1 MAAMAV
7 NAVGGERKRCKD
19 ETKEARRRMRITSLA
34 SSWSKR
40 KLAAMAAHGDDDHVP
55 PSSAID
61 GGECYVEA
69 MIMDD
74 LLLYILG
81 CGLLSIR
88 DLYPVSLVCRYVPAI
103 VCRVVGRVVSL
114 VVSLVVSCRVVSC
127 RVVCVNVCVVIK
139 RGIVWCV
146 RV

>member
-19 ETKEARRRMRITSLA
+19 QANEARRRMRITSLA

-40 KLAAMAAHGDDDHVP
+40 KLAAMAAHDDDDHLP
-55 PSSAID
+55 PSSDIN

-88 DLYPVSLVCRYVPAI
+88 DLYPVSLVCRYMSTI
-103 VCRVVGRVVSL
+103 VCRVVGRA
-114 VVSLVVSCRVVSC
+114 VSCVSC
-127 RVVCVNVCVVIK
+127 VSCV
-139 RGIVWCV
+139 W
-146 RV
+146 

>member
-19 ETKEARRRMRITSLA
+19 EAKEARRRMRITSLA

-40 KLAAMAAHGDDDHVP
+40 KLAAMAHGDDDHVP

-103 VCRVVGRVVSL
+103 VCRVVSCR
-114 VVSLVVSCRVVSC
+114 VVSCRVVSC
-127 RVVCVNVCVVIK
+127 RVVSCRVVS
-139 RGIVWCV
+139 C
-146 RV
+146 RVV

>member
-19 ETKEARRRMRITSLA
+19 EAKEARRRMRITSLA

-40 KLAAMAAHGDDDHVP
+40 KLAAMAAHDDDHLP

-88 DLYPVSLVCRYVPAI
+88 DLYPVSLVCRYMSAI
-103 VCRVVGRVVSL
+103 VPC
-114 VVSLVVSCRVVSC
+114 VSCRVVSC
-127 RVVCVNVCVVIK
+127 DNKCEVVLCSSLTLVVQTMA
-139 RGIVWCV
+139 GGGA
-146 RV
+146 